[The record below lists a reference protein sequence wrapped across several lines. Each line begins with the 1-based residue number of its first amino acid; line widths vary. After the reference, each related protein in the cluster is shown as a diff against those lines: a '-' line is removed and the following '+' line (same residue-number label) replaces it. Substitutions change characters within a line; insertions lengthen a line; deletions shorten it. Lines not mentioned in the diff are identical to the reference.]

1 VKPEAPPARRAWLDD
16 RVVDEAP
23 KSEAWDAVRR
33 TRLAAERTELA
44 WWRTALTSIA
54 VAIAVG
60 RVVPEL
66 SGTGTEWPYLVVGIG
81 WALYSVALFAYGSLR
96 SRNVEAALDSGRM
109 IPSSRTESRWLM
121 AFGVGLCL
129 ATVALIAASA

>member
-1 VKPEAPPARRAWLDD
+1 MQTENSKEPGEG
-16 RVVDEAP
+16 
-23 KSEAWDAVRR
+23 WDAIRR

-66 SGTGTEWPYLVVGIG
+66 SGTSTEWPYLVVGIG
-81 WALYSVALFAYGSLR
+81 WALYSVALFSYGSLR
-96 SRNVEAALDSGRM
+96 SRRVETAVDRGEM
-109 IPSSRTESRWLM
+109 IQSSRVETRWLM
-121 AFGVGLCL
+121 IAGVVLCL
-129 ATVALIAASA
+129 ATVALIAASG

>member
-1 VKPEAPPARRAWLDD
+1 LDYFMAKEPVHPP
-16 RVVDEAP
+16 
-23 KSEAWDAVRR
+23 SEGWDAIRR

-54 VAIAVG
+54 VAVGVG

-66 SGTGTEWPYLVVGIG
+66 SGTATEWPYVVVGIG
-81 WALYSVALFAYGSLR
+81 FAIYSVALFSYGSAR
-96 SRNVEAALDSGRM
+96 SREVERAVDEGEM
-109 IPSSRTESRWLM
+109 ITSSRSQARWLM
-121 AFGVGLCL
+121 LFGVTLCI

>member
-1 VKPEAPPARRAWLDD
+1 MPGVAERRGGG
-16 RVVDEAP
+16 EG
-23 KSEAWDAVRR
+23 EAWDAVRR

-54 VAIAVG
+54 VAVGVG

-66 SGTGTEWPYLVVGIG
+66 SGTATEWPYVVVGIG
-81 WALYSVALFAYGSLR
+81 FALYSLALLVYGSVR
-96 SRNVEAALDSGRM
+96 SREVERAVDAGEM
-109 IPSSRTESRWLM
+109 IPSSRRQAHWLM
-121 AFGVGLCL
+121 LFGVILCV

>member
-1 VKPEAPPARRAWLDD
+1 MENKE
-16 RVVDEAP
+16 P
-23 KSEAWDAVRR
+23 KVPSEGWDAIRR

-66 SGTGTEWPYLVVGIG
+66 SGTSTEWPYLVVGVG
-81 WALYSVALFAYGSLR
+81 WALYSVALFSYGSIR
-96 SRNVEAALDSGRM
+96 SRRVEAAVAEGRM
-109 IPSSRTESRWLM
+109 IESSRAESRWLM
-121 AFGVGLCL
+121 AWGVVLCL
-129 ATVALIAASA
+129 ATVGLIASSA

>member
-1 VKPEAPPARRAWLDD
+1 MAEVPVQPP
-16 RVVDEAP
+16 
-23 KSEAWDAVRR
+23 SEGWDAIRR

-54 VAIAVG
+54 VAVGVG

-66 SGTGTEWPYLVVGIG
+66 SGTATEWPYVVVGIG
-81 WALYSVALFAYGSLR
+81 FAIYSVALFSYGSAR
-96 SRNVEAALDSGRM
+96 SREVERAVDEGEM
-109 IPSSRTESRWLM
+109 IKSSREQARWLM
-121 AFGVGLCL
+121 LFGVTLCI

>member
-1 VKPEAPPARRAWLDD
+1 MPAEESK
-16 RVVDEAP
+16 VP
-23 KSEAWDAVRR
+23 SEGWDAIRR

-66 SGTGTEWPYLVVGIG
+66 SGTSTEWPYLVVGVG
-81 WALYSVALFAYGSLR
+81 WALYSVALFSYGSLR
-96 SRNVEAALDSGRM
+96 SRRVEAAVDRGEM
-109 IPSSRTESRWLM
+109 IQSSRVETRWL
-121 AFGVGLCL
+121 AGGGVFLCL
-129 ATVALIAASA
+129 ATVGLIAASA

>member
-1 VKPEAPPARRAWLDD
+1 MEGVPEPA
-16 RVVDEAP
+16 ET
-23 KSEAWDAVRR
+23 KGEGWDAIRR

-66 SGTGTEWPYLVVGIG
+66 SDTNTEWPYVVVGIG
-81 WALYSVALFAYGSLR
+81 WALYSVALFGYGSLR
-96 SRNVEAALDSGRM
+96 ARRGGAAPGPGGA
-109 IPSSRTESRWLM
+109 IPTPRPT
-121 AFGVGLCL
+121 
-129 ATVALIAASA
+129 TPPPPSA

>member
-1 VKPEAPPARRAWLDD
+1 VSE
-16 RVVDEAP
+16 
-23 KSEAWDAVRR
+23 KSTDVPSEGWDAIRR

-54 VAIAVG
+54 VAVGVG

-66 SGTGTEWPYLVVGIG
+66 SGTSTEWPYVVVGIG
-81 WALYSVALFAYGSLR
+81 FALYSLCLLVYGSIR
-96 SRNVEAALDSGRM
+96 SREVERAVDKGEM
-109 IPSSRTESRWLM
+109 IPSSRTQAHVLM
-121 AFGVGLCL
+121 LFGVVLCL

>member
-1 VKPEAPPARRAWLDD
+1 MEGQ
-16 RVVDEAP
+16 
-23 KSEAWDAVRR
+23 KSKMPSEGWDAIRR

-66 SGTGTEWPYLVVGIG
+66 SGTSTEWPYLVVGVG
-81 WALYSVALFAYGSLR
+81 WALYSVALFGYGSIR
-96 SRNVEAALDSGRM
+96 SRRVETAVDRGEM
-109 IPSSRTESRWLM
+109 IQSSRVETRWL
-121 AFGVGLCL
+121 AAGGVLLCF
-129 ATVALIAASA
+129 ATVGLIAASA

>member
-1 VKPEAPPARRAWLDD
+1 MVQDPVHPP
-16 RVVDEAP
+16 
-23 KSEAWDAVRR
+23 SEGWDAIRR

-54 VAIAVG
+54 VAVGVG

-66 SGTGTEWPYLVVGIG
+66 SGTATEWPYVVVGVGFAI
-81 WALYSVALFAYGSLR
+81 YSVALFTYGSTR
-96 SRNVEAALDSGRM
+96 SREVERAVDAGEM
-109 IPSSRTESRWLM
+109 IKSSRDQVRWLM
-121 AFGVGLCL
+121 WFGVALCI

>member
-1 VKPEAPPARRAWLDD
+1 METKKPEVP
-16 RVVDEAP
+16 
-23 KSEAWDAVRR
+23 SEGWDAIRR

-66 SGTGTEWPYLVVGIG
+66 SRTSTEWPYVVVGVG
-81 WALYSVALFAYGSLR
+81 WALYSVALFSYGSLR
-96 SRNVEAALDSGRM
+96 SRRVEAAVDRGEM
-109 IPSSRTESRWLM
+109 IQSSRVETRWLM
-121 AFGVGLCL
+121 TAGVVLCL

>member
-1 VKPEAPPARRAWLDD
+1 M
-16 RVVDEAP
+16 VDEAP

-81 WALYSVALFAYGSLR
+81 WALYSVALFAYGSIR

-109 IPSSRTESRWLM
+109 IPSSADRVSLAHGVRGGPLSRDRRADRRLRLN
-121 AFGVGLCL
+121 AGEVLRQISRFR
-129 ATVALIAASA
+129 A

>member
-1 VKPEAPPARRAWLDD
+1 MET
-16 RVVDEAP
+16 E
-23 KSEAWDAVRR
+23 KSKVPSESWDAIRR

-66 SGTGTEWPYLVVGIG
+66 SGTPTKWPYLVVGVG
-81 WALYSVALFAYGSLR
+81 WALYSVALFSYGSLR
-96 SRNVEAALDSGRM
+96 SRRVEAAVDRGEM
-109 IPSSRTESRWLM
+109 IQSSRVETRWLM
-121 AFGVGLCL
+121 SAGVVLCL
-129 ATVALIAASA
+129 ATVALIATSA

>member
-1 VKPEAPPARRAWLDD
+1 MAPDDPGPANI
-16 RVVDEAP
+16 P
-23 KSEAWDAVRR
+23 SEGWDAIRR

-54 VAIAVG
+54 VAVGVG

-66 SGTGTEWPYLVVGIG
+66 SGTATEWPYVVVGIG
-81 WALYSVALFAYGSLR
+81 FALYSVVLLIYGSVR
-96 SRNVEAALDSGRM
+96 SREVERAVTQGEM
-109 IPSSRTESRWLM
+109 IPSSRTQAHWLM
-121 AFGVGLCL
+121 IFGVGLCL

>member
-1 VKPEAPPARRAWLDD
+1 MATKDSNLP
-16 RVVDEAP
+16 
-23 KSEAWDAVRR
+23 SEGWDAIRR

-54 VAIAVG
+54 VAVGVG

-66 SGTGTEWPYLVVGIG
+66 SGTTTEWPYVVVGIG
-81 WALYSVALFAYGSLR
+81 WALYSVALFGYGSIR
-96 SRNVEAALDSGRM
+96 SRRVETAVDEGQM
-109 IPSSRTESRWLM
+109 IHSSRVETRWLM
-121 AFGVGLCL
+121 VSGVVLSL

>member
-1 VKPEAPPARRAWLDD
+1 MNTKG
-16 RVVDEAP
+16 
-23 KSEAWDAVRR
+23 SEVPSEGWDAIRR

-66 SGTGTEWPYLVVGIG
+66 SDTSTEWPYVVVGVG
-81 WALYSVALFAYGSLR
+81 WALYSVALFGYGSLR
-96 SRNVEAALDSGRM
+96 SRRVEAAVDRGEM
-109 IPSSRTESRWLM
+109 IQSSRVETRWLM
-121 AFGVGLCL
+121 SAGVLLCL

>member
-1 VKPEAPPARRAWLDD
+1 MDTKDSKVP
-16 RVVDEAP
+16 
-23 KSEAWDAVRR
+23 SEGWDAIRR

-66 SGTGTEWPYLVVGIG
+66 SGTSTEWPYLVVGVG
-81 WALYSVALFAYGSLR
+81 WALYSVALFGYGSIR
-96 SRNVEAALDSGRM
+96 SRRVEAAVAAGKM
-109 IPSSRTESRWLM
+109 IESSRAESRWLM
-121 AFGVGLCL
+121 AGGVVLCL
-129 ATVALIAASA
+129 ATVGLIASSA

>member
-1 VKPEAPPARRAWLDD
+1 MP
-16 RVVDEAP
+16 
-23 KSEAWDAVRR
+23 SEGWDAIRR

-66 SGTGTEWPYLVVGIG
+66 SGTSTEWPYLVVGVG
-81 WALYSVALFAYGSLR
+81 WALYSVALFGYGSIR
-96 SRNVEAALDSGRM
+96 SRRVETAVVEGKM
-109 IPSSRTESRWLM
+109 IESSRAESRYLM
-121 AFGVGLCL
+121 AAGVVLCL

>member
-1 VKPEAPPARRAWLDD
+1 MP
-16 RVVDEAP
+16 
-23 KSEAWDAVRR
+23 SEGWDAIRR

-66 SGTGTEWPYLVVGIG
+66 SDSSTEWPYLVVGIG
-81 WALYSVALFAYGSLR
+81 WALYSVALFGYGSLR
-96 SRNVEAALDSGRM
+96 SRRVETAVDRGEM
-109 IPSSRTESRWLM
+109 IQSSRVETRWLM
-121 AFGVGLCL
+121 SGGVILCL

>member
-1 VKPEAPPARRAWLDD
+1 VPNEG
-16 RVVDEAP
+16 
-23 KSEAWDAVRR
+23 WDAIRR

-66 SGTGTEWPYLVVGIG
+66 SGTATEWPYLVVGAG
-81 WALYSVALFAYGSLR
+81 WALYSVALFSYGSLR
-96 SRNVEAALDSGRM
+96 SRRVEAAVDHGEM
-109 IPSSRTESRWLM
+109 IHSSRLETRWL
-121 AFGVGLCL
+121 AGGGVLLCL
-129 ATVALIAASA
+129 ATVGLIAASA